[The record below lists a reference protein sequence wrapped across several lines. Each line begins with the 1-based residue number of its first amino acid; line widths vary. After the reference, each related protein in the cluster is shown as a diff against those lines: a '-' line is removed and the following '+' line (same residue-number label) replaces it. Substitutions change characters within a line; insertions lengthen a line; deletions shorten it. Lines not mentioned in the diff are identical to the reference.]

1 MDLKQYDTHI
11 SMKQI
16 LNMLKMIPKILNLIK
31 NVDKINYY
39 FIILLSL
46 FSGLC
51 PIITLLTSQKLL
63 NLIQTKNIN
72 IILIALIA
80 YILANLLSNCVDSLL
95 EYFNGRFQRLTN
107 FKLNY
112 LIMQKCTRLS
122 LRHFEDSDIY
132 DKLQR
137 VQNETSYKPYS
148 IFLSIIVIMTSLITL
163 ISSVI
168 VIVNWKPWVLAILV
182 LIPLLSSLHFF
193 KIAQREFNVLW
204 SRASNNR
211 KSWYL
216 TYLLTR
222 DNAFKEIKLYNLG
235 GYLLN
240 KYKDMNKVFVK
251 EDVYLLKKRTTFTFL
266 FEIIEQI
273 CIDIILII
281 VIYSATIGEI
291 LIGNVVGLINALNLV
306 ANNSKKILNTIY
318 SLYQDNLYIEQLF
331 DFLSIKEDAHEN
343 ELNLTKKNAI
353 SKIEKIKVKN
363 LNFSYPSN
371 NVEVLKDI
379 NFEINKGETV
389 AIVGKNGS
397 GKSTLVKLLLSL
409 YKVEDNTILFNDDCV
424 NTYDILN
431 LRKNIAS
438 LFQDFAKYELTFRE
452 NVAFGDIDSIN
463 DDKKIKEA
471 IKNIDINYISD
482 LDSQLGVWFN
492 NGMELSGGQWQKI
505 AIARTL
511 FRDASLYILDE
522 PSSALDPIAEKKL
535 IDTFIKMVENKIGIF
550 ISHRLSTAKLAD
562 KIIVM
567 DKGNVVGVG
576 THDALFEDNK
586 VYREMYEI
594 ETLRCEIVN

>member
-1 MDLKQYDTHI
+1 MDLKQYETHVSI
-11 SMKQI
+11 KQI
-16 LNMLKMIPKILNLIK
+16 LNMLKTIPKILNLIK
-31 NVDKINYY
+31 KVDKTNFYL
-39 FIILLSL
+39 IILLSL

-63 NLIQTKNIN
+63 NLIETKNIK
-72 IILIALIA
+72 IILGALIA
-80 YILANLLSNCVDSLL
+80 YILANLLSNCIGSLL
-95 EYFNGRFQRLTN
+95 EYLDGSFQRLTN

-112 LIMQKCTRLS
+112 LIMDKCTRLS

-163 ISSVI
+163 VSSVI
-168 VIVNWKPWVLAILV
+168 IIVNWKPWVLAILV
-182 LIPLLSSLHFF
+182 LIPLLSSLSFF

-235 GYLLN
+235 NYLLK

-251 EDVYLLKKRTTFTFL
+251 EDVCLLKKRTTFTFF
-266 FEIIEQI
+266 FEIVEQI

-331 DFLSIKEDAHEN
+331 DFLSIKEDLDES
-343 ELNLTKKNAI
+343 EQDLTKKNSI
-353 SKIEKIKVKN
+353 SEIEKIQVTN
-363 LNFSYPSN
+363 LNFSYPSS
-371 NVEVLKDI
+371 NVEVLKNI

-397 GKSTLVKLLLSL
+397 GKSTLAKLLLSL
-409 YKVEDNTILFNDDCV
+409 YNVDDNTILFNDDCV
-424 NTYDILN
+424 NTYNILN
-431 LRKNIAS
+431 LRKNIAA

-463 DDKKIKEA
+463 DDKKIKKV
-471 IKNIDINYISD
+471 IKDMDINYIND
-482 LDSQLGVWFN
+482 VDAQLGVWFN

-567 DKGNVVGVG
+567 DKGSIVGIG
-576 THDALFEDNK
+576 THDELFENNK
-586 VYREMYEI
+586 VYKEMYKI

>member
-1 MDLKQYDTHI
+1 MDLKQYETHVSI
-11 SMKQI
+11 KQI
-16 LNMLKMIPKILNLIK
+16 LNMLKTIPKILNLIK
-31 NVDKINYY
+31 KVDKTNFYL
-39 FIILLSL
+39 IILLSL

-63 NLIQTKNIN
+63 NLIETKNMK
-72 IILIALIA
+72 IILGALIA
-80 YILANLLSNCVDSLL
+80 YILANLLSNCIGSLL
-95 EYFNGRFQRLTN
+95 EYLDGRFQRLTN

-112 LIMQKCTRLS
+112 LIMDKCTRLS

-163 ISSVI
+163 VSSVI
-168 VIVNWKPWVLAILV
+168 IIVNWKPWVLAILV
-182 LIPLLSSLHFF
+182 LIPLLSSLSFF

-235 GYLLN
+235 NYLLK

-251 EDVYLLKKRTTFTFL
+251 EDVCLLKKRTTFTFF
-266 FEIIEQI
+266 FEIVEQI

-331 DFLSIKEDAHEN
+331 DFLSIKEDLDES
-343 ELNLTKKNAI
+343 EQDLTKKNSI
-353 SKIEKIKVKN
+353 SEIEKIQVTN
-363 LNFSYPSN
+363 LNFSYPSS
-371 NVEVLKDI
+371 NVEVLKNI

-397 GKSTLVKLLLSL
+397 GKSTLAKLLLSL
-409 YKVEDNTILFNDDCV
+409 YNVDDNTILFNDDCV
-424 NTYDILN
+424 NTYNILN
-431 LRKNIAS
+431 LRKNIAA

-463 DDKKIKEA
+463 DDKKIKKV
-471 IKNIDINYISD
+471 IKDMDINYIND
-482 LDSQLGVWFN
+482 VDAQLGVWFN

-567 DKGNVVGVG
+567 DKGSIVGIG
-576 THDALFEDNK
+576 THDELFENNK
-586 VYREMYEI
+586 VYKEMYEI

>member
-1 MDLKQYDTHI
+1 MDLKQYETHVSI
-11 SMKQI
+11 KQI
-16 LNMLKMIPKILNLIK
+16 LNMLKTIPKILNLIK
-31 NVDKINYY
+31 KVDKTNFYL
-39 FIILLSL
+39 IILLSL

-63 NLIQTKNIN
+63 NLIETKNMK
-72 IILIALIA
+72 IILGALIA
-80 YILANLLSNCVDSLL
+80 YILANLLSNCIGSLL
-95 EYFNGRFQRLTN
+95 EYLDGRFQRLTN

-112 LIMQKCTRLS
+112 LIMDKCTRLS

-163 ISSVI
+163 VSSVI
-168 VIVNWKPWVLAILV
+168 IIVNWKPWVLAILV
-182 LIPLLSSLHFF
+182 LIPLLSSLSFF

-235 GYLLN
+235 NYLLK

-251 EDVYLLKKRTTFTFL
+251 EDVCLLKKRTTFTFF
-266 FEIIEQI
+266 FEIVEQI

-331 DFLSIKEDAHEN
+331 DFLSIKEDLDES
-343 ELNLTKKNAI
+343 EQNLTKKNSI
-353 SKIEKIKVKN
+353 SEIEKIQVKN
-363 LNFSYPSN
+363 LNFSYPSS
-371 NVEVLKDI
+371 NVEVLKNI

-397 GKSTLVKLLLSL
+397 GKSTLAKLLLSL
-409 YKVEDNTILFNDDCV
+409 YNVDDNTILFNDDCV
-424 NTYDILN
+424 NTYNILN
-431 LRKNIAS
+431 LRKNIAA

-463 DDKKIKEA
+463 DDKKIKKV
-471 IKNIDINYISD
+471 IKDMDINYIND
-482 LDSQLGVWFN
+482 VDAQLGVWFN

-567 DKGNVVGVG
+567 DKGSIVGIG
-576 THDALFEDNK
+576 THDELFENNK
-586 VYREMYEI
+586 VYKEMYEI